1 MKKDKTKFYV
11 VQGLAL
17 MLISIT
23 VLGGYLIRQSLAQA
37 EEIYEQNYTYVSYE
51 ILTDN
56 IVPVSKE
63 VTPTNKIKKPYTNE
77 NVKIGKNFYDIK
89 GTEEEQKNAI
99 TYYEGTYIQNTGVD
113 YVSKDSFE
121 VSAVL
126 NGKVVSVK
134 KDDIVGLTIKIDHGN
149 QTISTYQSLS
159 EAKVKEGDEVKQGD
173 MIGLSGTNKFN
184 SDLGNHLH
192 FELTYLNKTVNPE
205 KYYDKTLGE
214 VNE

>member
-11 VQGLAL
+11 VQLVAL
-17 MLISIT
+17 MVISIT
-23 VLGGYLIRQSLAQA
+23 VLGGYLIKQSLAQA

-51 ILTDN
+51 VLTDN

-63 VTPTNKIKKPYTNE
+63 VTNKIIKPYTDE
-77 NVKIGKNFYDIK
+77 TVKIGKNFYEVDAD
-89 GTEEEQKNAI
+89 EEEQKKAI

-113 YVSKDSFE
+113 YTSKNTFE
-121 VSAVL
+121 VNAVL
-126 NGKVVSVK
+126 NGKVLSVK

-149 QTISTYQSLS
+149 GTITTYQSLS
-159 EAKVKEGDEVKQGD
+159 ESKVKEGDEVKQGD
-173 MIGLSGTNKFN
+173 IIGQSGTNKFN

-205 KYYDKTLGE
+205 KYYDKTIGD

>member
-11 VQGLAL
+11 VQLVAL
-17 MLISIT
+17 MVISIT
-23 VLGGYLIRQSLAQA
+23 VLGGYLIKQSLEQA

-51 ILTDN
+51 VLTDN
-56 IVPVSKE
+56 VVPVAKE
-63 VTPTNKIKKPYTNE
+63 VTNKIIKPYTDE
-77 NVKIGKNFYDIK
+77 NVKIGKSFYEVEAS
-89 GTEEEQKNAI
+89 EEEQKKSI

-113 YVSKDSFE
+113 YTSKDKFS
-121 VSAVL
+121 VNAVL

-149 QTISTYQSLS
+149 GTITTYQSLS
-159 EAKVKEGDEVKQGD
+159 ESKVKEGDEVKQGD
-173 MIGLSGTNKFN
+173 TIGQSGTNKFN

-205 KYYDKTLGE
+205 KYYDKAIGDI
-214 VNE
+214 NE